1 MNSGLKN
8 GINAFQKGIF
18 AGAFLLQAVTA
29 ILWAIGNIA
38 AVPGFLETRDGIAKI
53 SGFREGF
60 LGIGYRGI
68 LHLLSADGG
77 LTMPGRIILYVLQFL
92 ICFSLLYLAVAAFYR
107 GLSGEKAEG
116 IKALVAAGFI
126 VTNPFYFPMIFSA
139 VPDALA
145 TAVLL
150 YTAASAFLWIRK
162 RREEK
167 NTVFLLPVCAG
178 IVMLFLL
185 SGIAFVCGCVLAS
198 VILLTGCVLNAISKE
213 KEGKTKAVLLPVLFA
228 VVILLFCGA
237 AVAGGHY
244 TAGKKFTPEEKSKL
258 VEEYGEPYY
267 ITLRSGNMAKK
278 FLKEWFS
285 EAAAP
290 GILLP
295 ETYPLGNSLDTY
307 NENVLWQKMP
317 RLTHF
322 YFKAG
327 RISYPIGLLCLFAG
341 WLLAL
346 SGKEEKNGKR
356 DLKNLLFFCGILL
369 LATLCYSFR
378 ATPEFDYRSALFA
391 YLFWGVFAAGM
402 SFRNTNRT
410 LMFLGKDTKWEKQP

>member
-38 AVPGFLETRDGIAKI
+38 VVPGFLETRDGIAKI

-77 LTMPGRIILYVLQFL
+77 LTMSGRIILYVLQFL

-150 YTAASAFLWIRK
+150 YTAASAFLWLRK
-162 RREEK
+162 RREEN

-213 KEGKTKAVLLPVLFA
+213 KEGKTKAVLLPVLFT

-244 TAGKKFTPEEKSKL
+244 TAEKKITPEEKSKL

-267 ITLRSGNMAKK
+267 ITLRSGFPKRR
-278 FLKEWFS
+278 
-285 EAAAP
+285 
-290 GILLP
+290 LP
-295 ETYPLGNSLDTY
+295 EFCFRKHIRSEIRWILITKMCSGRKCRGLRIFILKQEEFPIRSDCSASLQDGF
-307 NENVLWQKMP
+307 W
-317 RLTHF
+317 HF
-322 YFKAG
+322 PG
-327 RISYPIGLLCLFAG
+327 RKKKTESVI
-341 WLLAL
+341 
-346 SGKEEKNGKR
+346 
-356 DLKNLLFFCGILL
+356 
-369 LATLCYSFR
+369 
-378 ATPEFDYRSALFA
+378 
-391 YLFWGVFAAGM
+391 
-402 SFRNTNRT
+402 
-410 LMFLGKDTKWEKQP
+410 